1 MSAIKTDHK
10 TMFLKMK
17 FNYESRGPGFWRL
30 NHSLLNDPN
39 YIKIIEKLIDTT
51 WTENKD
57 IQDFRVRWDLLKFY
71 IQKESIRFFKLKAKE
86 RREKEAKAWEE
97 INKLDRLIINGEADE
112 NDLNKYE
119 RAKETIEEIE
129 T

>member
-1 MSAIKTDHK
+1 
-10 TMFLKMK
+10 MK
-17 FNYESRGPGFWRL
+17 FNDESRDPGFWRL
-30 NHSLLNDPN
+30 NQSLDDPN

-57 IQDFRVRWDLLKFY
+57 IQDIRVRWDLLKFN
-71 IQKESIRFFKLKAKE
+71 IQTESIRFSKLKAKE

-97 INKLDRLIINGEADE
+97 INKLDRLIIDGEADE

-119 RAKETIEEIE
+119 RAKQIIEEI
-129 T
+129 